1 MKSSERGL
9 EVNEELRERT
19 GGQRRMQRGNWRLM
33 KSLQRVCRLMQ
44 SAEKGLGVNE
54 ELREGTGG

>member
-9 EVNEELRERT
+9 EVNEELRE
-19 GGQRRMQRGNWRLM
+19 
-33 KSLQRVCRLMQ
+33 
-44 SAEKGLGVNE
+44 GLEVNE

>member
-9 EVNEELRERT
+9 EVNEEHRE
-19 GGQRRMQRGNWRLM
+19 
-33 KSLQRVCRLMQ
+33 SL
-44 SAEKGLGVNE
+44 EINT

>member
-9 EVNEELRERT
+9 EVNEELRE
-19 GGQRRMQRGNWRLM
+19 
-33 KSLQRVCRLMQ
+33 
-44 SAEKGLGVNE
+44 GLDVNE